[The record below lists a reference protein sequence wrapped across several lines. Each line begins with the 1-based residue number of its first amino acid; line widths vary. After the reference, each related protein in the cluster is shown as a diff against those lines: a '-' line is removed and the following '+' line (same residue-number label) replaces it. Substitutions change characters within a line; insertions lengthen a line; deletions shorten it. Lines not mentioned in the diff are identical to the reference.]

1 MSELQNSTSCN
12 DQVLVVIPCLN
23 EEQYVEQVLT
33 SLATEGDR
41 INLNIVVADG
51 GSTDQTRTLVRRLA
65 QLHPRIAL
73 MDNPKRIQAAAMNDA
88 VRQYGADARF
98 IIRVDA
104 HATYPDRYC
113 AKLLAVR
120 ARTNADSV
128 VVSMHA
134 AGSACLQRAA
144 AAAQN
149 SVLGNGGSAHR
160 NRSEGRWVDHG
171 QHALMTTAA
180 FTTIGGYDEAFS
192 HNEDAELDVR
202 LTKNG
207 FRIYLIGEV
216 QVTYYPRESVA
227 GLFWQYFNIGRGRA
241 RNFLKHRRNAKARH
255 LILAAVAPVIC
266 IAALLPLT
274 PIFALPV
281 LLWIVICLG
290 YGLVLGFHLRD
301 RCASAAGLAAMITQA
316 GWSFGFLC
324 ELFSKL
330 LLLLGRDTADAD
342 RKSKEQRQIAQ

>member
-1 MSELQNSTSCN
+1 MNELHNPISCN

-23 EEQYVEQVLT
+23 EEKYIEQILT

-65 QLHPRIAL
+65 RLNPRIAL
-73 MDNPKRIQAAAMNDA
+73 MDNPKRIQAVAMNDA

-104 HATYPDRYC
+104 HATYPDQYC
-113 AKLLAVR
+113 AKLLAAR
-120 ARTNADSV
+120 AGANADSV

-149 SVLGNGGSAHR
+149 SLLGNGGSAHR

-171 QHALMTTAA
+171 HHALMTTAA
-180 FTTIGGYDEAFS
+180 FSAVGGYDEAFS
-192 HNEDAELDVR
+192 HNEDAELDIR
-202 LTKNG
+202 LTTSG
-207 FRIYLIGEV
+207 FRIYLTGEV
-216 QVTYYPRESVA
+216 QVTYYPRGSVF

-241 RNFLKHRRNAKARH
+241 RNFLKHRRNAKLRH

-266 IAALLPLT
+266 IAGFFPLT
-274 PIFALPV
+274 PIFALPA
-281 LLWIVICLG
+281 LLWMVICLG
-290 YGLVLGFHLRD
+290 YGLILGFRLRD

-324 ELFSKL
+324 ELLFKL
-330 LLLLGRDTADAD
+330 PLLLGRDTADAG
-342 RKSKEQRQIAQ
+342 RKSKEQRQIVQ

>member
-1 MSELQNSTSCN
+1 MSELHNTTSYN

-23 EEQYVEQVLT
+23 EEKYIEKVLA
-33 SLATEGDR
+33 SLATECDR

-51 GSTDQTRTLVRRLA
+51 GSTDQTRTLVHRLA
-65 QLHPRIAL
+65 LLSPRITL

-104 HATYPDRYC
+104 HATYPDHFC
-113 AKLLAVR
+113 AKLLAAR

-134 AGSACLQRAA
+134 AGSTCLQRAA

-149 SVLGNGGSAHR
+149 SLLGNGGSAHR

-171 QHALMTTAA
+171 HHALMTTAA
-180 FTTIGGYDEAFS
+180 FKAVGGYDEAFS

-202 LTKNG
+202 LTKSG
-207 FRIYLIGEV
+207 FRIYLIGDV
-216 QVTYYPRESVA
+216 QVTYYPRDSLA

-241 RNFLKHRRNAKARH
+241 RNFLKHRKNAKFRH
-255 LILAAVAPVIC
+255 LILAAVAPVVC
-266 IAALLPLT
+266 IVGFFPLS
-274 PIFALPV
+274 PIFALPA
-281 LLWIVICLG
+281 LLWTFICLG
-290 YGLVLGFHLRD
+290 YGLVLGFRLRD
-301 RCASAAGLAAMITQA
+301 RCASAAGVAAMITQA
-316 GWSFGFLC
+316 GWSFGFFR
-324 ELFSKL
+324 ELLSKL
-330 LLLLGRDTADAD
+330 QWLLGRDTADAD
-342 RKSKEQRQIAQ
+342 RKSKVQRQIAQ